1 MHETIRKHLV
11 SCNFKKRCLSIW
23 LFAFSGLTLCRSSLN
38 ILLQTLTDRRL
49 FLLFLCVPT
58 THLCQKE
65 IDTPWVRFVYQTT
78 ENITGLIGRRSVE
91 ILMCI
96 GKLLSFQRANSQSCF
111 SQKKPFWHAL
121 ACNAGASVG
130 ALCRVR
136 RRKSCRVRRLKSCR
150 VQRLQSF
157 AKQVFELVKLK
168 VAKKFSKRKKF
179 LAPCTHKK

>member
-121 ACNAGASVG
+121 ACNAGARNAPARVG
-130 ALCRVR
+130 ASSCGFARQRWGTECARARRGIVLGSAVEIVR
-136 RRKSCRVRRLKSCR
+136 KT
-150 VQRLQSF
+150 SF
-157 AKQVFELVKLK
+157 
-168 VAKKFSKRKKF
+168 
-179 LAPCTHKK
+179 